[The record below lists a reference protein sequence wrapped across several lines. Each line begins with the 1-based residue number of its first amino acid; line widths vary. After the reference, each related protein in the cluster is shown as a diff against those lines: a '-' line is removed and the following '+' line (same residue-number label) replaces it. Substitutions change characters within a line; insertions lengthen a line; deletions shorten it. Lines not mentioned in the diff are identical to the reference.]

1 MAVSPP
7 EVVLIGA
14 AILDALAPGADARVF
29 ETGSLPC
36 PGLRLQT
43 GGDAMNEAVVQ
54 MCIRDSPIPFH
65 RQNAYHARSK
75 RTPPGRGRTPNA
87 VSTRPEASSPPAGPS

>member
-43 GGDAMNEAVVQ
+43 GGDAMRCV
-54 MCIRDSPIPFH
+54 
-65 RQNAYHARSK
+65 
-75 RTPPGRGRTPNA
+75 
-87 VSTRPEASSPPAGPS
+87 